1 MDARLKAGHD
11 GPECAVT
18 LYSVYEPRA
27 EAPDLIERAD
37 RLAFVKEGFCWP
49 ALFVPLLWLIYQRM
63 WVELGVLVV
72 VLSALQWALGFD
84 PSTQALSGWVSL
96 ALIFLFAFEANDL
109 RVAAL
114 KRGGFTLAGI
124 AAGAHRDAAE
134 LAFFRS
140 WLPQQSR
147 SRETEPASAAERGRE
162 QVPHSVPARSAASDE
177 VIGLFPRA

>member
-1 MDARLKAGHD
+1 
-11 GPECAVT
+11 VT

-49 ALFVPLLWLIYQRM
+49 ALLVPAFWLIYQRM

-72 VLSALQWALGFD
+72 VVAALQWAFGFD
-84 PSTQALSGWVSL
+84 PATQALFGWVSL

-114 KRGGFTLAGI
+114 KRRGFTLAGI
-124 AAGAHRDAAE
+124 AAGAGRDAAE

-147 SRETEPASAAERGRE
+147 VRETESSGAAERGRE
-162 QVPHSVPARSAASDE
+162 QAPQPVPPRSGSSDE